1 MNISHFISI
10 KARHVKRYR
19 QSVGANVSLAFC
31 ASPLRLTNEC
41 QSIYHSQSK
50 VIFRNFLG
58 YMAYIIDTKKRTHG
72 RDVCRYG
79 RNFSS
84 RVQLDIA
91 RVSAANG

>member
-41 QSIYHSQSK
+41 QSIYHCHPKSFFE
-50 VIFRNFLG
+50 IFSDIWPTLLIR
-58 YMAYIIDTKKRTHG
+58 KKGTHG

>member
-1 MNISHFISI
+1 MNILHFISI

-58 YMAYIIDTKKRTHG
+58 YMAYIIDTKKKEHMVVMFVDMAG
-72 RDVCRYG
+72 ISLLVF
-79 RNFSS
+79 NSIS
-84 RVQLDIA
+84 HE
-91 RVSAANG
+91 

>member
-1 MNISHFISI
+1 MNILHFISI
-10 KARHVKRYR
+10 KGRHVKRYR

-50 VIFRNFLG
+50 VIFSDIWPTLLIR
-58 YMAYIIDTKKRTHG
+58 KKKTHG

-84 RVQLDIA
+84 RVQLNIA